1 MQIPKSSIF
10 YQLRNY
16 EKNKSWLTGV
26 PHIRYLDMSIVFYY
40 PVPQKEEEQVAL
52 VTNENIKNWQISV
65 EELEELAAE
74 NTPKFHPLFFTALET
89 LIQELCE
96 ECLMP
101 QVQPDRSLPMYVLS
115 NQKKLFGAAAILY
128 PGALLQISR
137 CLKDDLYV
145 LPSSVHECI
154 LVPVNSV
161 YTRAELENIVRE
173 VNENQVPDEDFLSN
187 HIYFYSSQDDSLHS

>member
-16 EKNKSWLTGV
+16 EKNKSWLTEV
-26 PHIRYLDMSIVFYY
+26 PYIRYLDMAIVFYY
-40 PVPQKEEEQVAL
+40 PVPGKEEEHMAL
-52 VTNENIKNWQISV
+52 ITNENIKSWQLSV
-65 EELEELAAE
+65 EKLEELAEE
-74 NTPKFHPLFFTALET
+74 NTPKFQPLFFTALET

-101 QVQPDRSLPMYVLS
+101 QFQSGNRLPMYVLS
-115 NQKKLFGAAAILY
+115 NNKKLFGAAAMLY
-128 PGALLQISR
+128 PGVLLQISR
-137 CLKDDLYV
+137 YLKDDLYV

-154 LVPVNSV
+154 IVPANSV
-161 YTRAELENIVRE
+161 YTRNELENIVRE

-187 HIYFYSSQDDSLHS
+187 NIYFYSSQDDSLHS